1 MPPCRKAA
9 DGDGWQAMKILVLGH
24 KGMLGIDLMA
34 RLGGRHEV
42 LGRDIEA
49 FNIASADSCRD
60 LILELRP
67 QVVINAAAFTDVDGC
82 ETNRETCMAV
92 NAEGVRNVALAC
104 EEISAKVVHIST
116 DYVFDGAKGEPY
128 REDDPTCPLNV
139 YGHSKLEGEMLLQST
154 STRYILIRTEWLY
167 GAHGK
172 NFVKT
177 IIQKAKTEKLLR
189 VVDDQIG
196 TPTFTWDLAG
206 AIMVLLEGG
215 HTGLFHV
222 TNRGICSWYEF
233 ACKIIQYKGLSDV
246 TVTPIKSDQLP
257 RPAVRPPYS
266 VLNCHKFMDATGKVM
281 PFWHLS
287 LQECLAKLPAA
298 L

>member
-1 MPPCRKAA
+1 
-9 DGDGWQAMKILVLGH
+9 MKILVLGH
-24 KGMLGIDLMA
+24 KGMLGTDLMA

-42 LGRDIEA
+42 LGRDIDE

-60 LILELRP
+60 LILELHP

-92 NAEGVRNVALAC
+92 NAGGVRNVALAC
-104 EEISAKVVHIST
+104 EEISAKVVHLST
-116 DYVFDGAKGEPY
+116 DYVFDGTRKEPY
-128 REDDPTCPLNV
+128 REDDSTSPLNV
-139 YGHSKLEGEMLLQST
+139 YGHSKLEGENLLRSS
-154 STRYILIRTEWLY
+154 STRYILIRTAWLY
-167 GAHGK
+167 GVRGK

-177 IIQKAKTEKLLR
+177 IIQKAKTEKQLR

-196 TPTFTWDLAG
+196 SPTFTWDLAG
-206 AIMVLLEGG
+206 AIMVLVEGD

-222 TNRGICSWYEF
+222 TNRGVCSWYEF

-266 VLNCHKFMDATGKVM
+266 VLNCRKFMDATGKVM

-287 LQECLAKLPAA
+287 LQECLAKMPAA